1 VFRYSFLLILIL
13 SLFAYPTLAQEE
25 EDDEYRSEIVYGLN
39 FNTNGGII
47 GGAIFKY
54 SQMVSSNMYQTFG
67 LEIVNVK
74 HPKELRVT
82 YNNSNTFIAGKQNYL
97 FAVRPQYG
105 RELVLFRKAP
115 DEGVQINA
123 LVAVGPTLGVLK
135 PYHILYQYSS
145 TDVRSEPYDPARH
158 TRLEYIVG
166 TGGIFEGFDNISIV
180 PGAHLKA
187 GLSFELSGFRNSV
200 TGFEVGF
207 LMEQYT
213 SRVIIMPQATNRSFF
228 TSGYLNLFF
237 GSKR

>member
-1 VFRYSFLLILIL
+1 MLRYPFFIFLLLTSL
-13 SLFAYPTLAQEE
+13 SYPVLAQEE
-25 EDDEYRSEIVYGLN
+25 EDEEYNSEFVYGLN

-54 SQMVSSNMYQTFG
+54 SQAISPRMYQTFG

-82 YNNSNTFIAGKQNYL
+82 YNNTNTFIAGKQSYL

-123 LVAVGPTLGVLK
+123 IAAIGPTLGLVK
-135 PYHILYQYSS
+135 PYYILYSYSS
-145 TDVRSEPYDPARH
+145 TDVRSEAYDPDRH
-158 TRLEYIVG
+158 TDFFDIIG
-166 TGGIFEGFDNISIV
+166 TGGLLEGFDEISIV
-180 PGAHLKA
+180 PGINFKA

-207 LMEQYT
+207 MAEAYT
-213 SRVIIMPQATNRSFF
+213 KEVVIMPRANNRGFF

>member
-1 VFRYSFLLILIL
+1 MLRYSIFIILIISLL
-13 SLFAYPTLAQEE
+13 SYPVLAQEE
-25 EDDEYRSEIVYGLN
+25 EDEEYRSEIVYGLN

-54 SQMVSSNMYQTFG
+54 SQAVSSSMYQTFG
-67 LEIVNVK
+67 IEVVNVK

-82 YNNSNTFIAGKQNYL
+82 YNNTNTFIAGKQNYL

-123 LVAVGPTLGVLK
+123 VAAIGPTLGLVK
-135 PYHILYQYSS
+135 PYYVLYSYST
-145 TDVRSEPYDPARH
+145 TDVRSERYEPDRHDLAR
-158 TRLEYIVG
+158 IIG
-166 TGGIFEGFDNISIV
+166 TGGMFEGFDEIKIV
-180 PGAHLKA
+180 PGVNFKA

-207 LMEQYT
+207 MLEKYT
-213 SRVIIMPQATNRSFF
+213 SDVVLMPAARNRSFY
-228 TSGYLNLFF
+228 TSGYLNVYF

>member
-1 VFRYSFLLILIL
+1 MNVL
-13 SLFAYPTLAQEE
+13 SSPALAQD
-25 EDDEYRSEIVYGLN
+25 EDDEEYRSEIVYGLN

-54 SQMVSSNMYQTFG
+54 SQALSASMYQTFG
-67 LEIVNVK
+67 IEVVNVK
-74 HPKELRVT
+74 HPKELRVSM
-82 YNNSNTFIAGKQNYL
+82 NNNTNTFIAGKQNYL

-123 LVAVGPTLGVLK
+123 IAAVGPSLGLVK
-135 PYHILYQYSS
+135 PYYILYSYST
-145 TDVRSEPYDPARH
+145 TDVRSERYNPDRHDPQH
-158 TRLEYIVG
+158 IIG
-166 TGGIFEGFDNISIV
+166 TGGMFEGFDELKIV
-180 PGAHLKA
+180 PGIHLKA

-200 TGFEVGF
+200 TGFEVGMM
-207 LMEQYT
+207 LEKYT
-213 SRVIIMPQATNRSFF
+213 SDIVLMPNAVNRSFY

>member
-1 VFRYSFLLILIL
+1 VLRYSFFIILII
-13 SLFAYPTLAQEE
+13 SLCSYPVLAQEE
-25 EDDEYRSEIVYGLN
+25 EDEEYRSEIVYGLN

-54 SQMVSSNMYQTFG
+54 SQAVSSSMYQTFG
-67 LEIVNVK
+67 VEVVNVK
-74 HPKELRVT
+74 HPKELRL
-82 YNNSNTFIAGKQNYL
+82 SNQQASGFIPGKQNYL

-123 LVAVGPTLGVLK
+123 VAAAGPTLGLVK
-135 PYHILYQYSS
+135 PYYILYSYSS
-145 TDVRSEPYDPARH
+145 TDVRSEGYDPGRH
-158 TRLEYIVG
+158 TDLGRIIG
-166 TGGIFEGFDNISIV
+166 NGSIFEGFDEIRIV
-180 PGAHLKA
+180 PGIHFKA

-207 LMEQYT
+207 MLEQYT
-213 SRVIIMPQATNRSFF
+213 SQIILMPQAANRSFY

>member
-1 VFRYSFLLILIL
+1 VLRYCLFIFFLT
-13 SLFAYPTLAQEE
+13 SLFYSPASAQQ
-25 EDDEYRSEIVYGLN
+25 EDDEEYRSEIIYGLN

-54 SQMVSSNMYQTFG
+54 SQAISSNMYQTFG

-74 HPKELRVT
+74 HPKELRVSY
-82 YNNSNTFIAGKQNYL
+82 YNTNTFIAGKTNYL

-123 LVAVGPTLGVLK
+123 IAAVGPTLGLIK
-135 PYHILYQYSS
+135 PYYILYSYSN
-145 TDVRSEPYDPARH
+145 TDVRSEAYDPARH
-158 TRLEYIVG
+158 TDLGRIVG
-166 TGGIFEGFDNISIV
+166 TGGMFEGFDELRMV
-180 PGAHLKA
+180 PGIHLKA

-207 LMEQYT
+207 LLEKYT
-213 SRVIIMPQATNRSFF
+213 TDIILIPQAANRSFY

>member
-1 VFRYSFLLILIL
+1 VLRYAIFVIFLSSFFVAPAI
-13 SLFAYPTLAQEE
+13 AQEDEDE
-25 EDDEYRSEIVYGLN
+25 EYSSEFVYGLN

-54 SQMVSSNMYQTFG
+54 SQAISSKMYQTFG

-82 YNNSNTFIAGKQNYL
+82 YNNTNTFIAGKQNYL

-105 RELVLFRKAP
+105 REFVLFRKAP

-123 LVAVGPTLGVLK
+123 IAAIGPSFGLLK
-135 PYHILYQYSS
+135 PYYILYSYSS
-145 TDVRSEPYDPARH
+145 TDVRSERYDPDRH
-158 TRLEYIVG
+158 DLSRIIG
-166 TGGIFEGFDNISIV
+166 TGRLFDGFDEIKIV
-180 PGAHLKA
+180 PGINLKA

-207 LMEQYT
+207 MTEAYT
-213 SRVIIMPQATNRSFF
+213 KEAVIMPRANNRGFF

>member
-1 VFRYSFLLILIL
+1 MLRYALLICLL
-13 SLFAYPTLAQEE
+13 VSSFYYPVIAQENEDE
-25 EDDEYRSEIVYGLN
+25 EYSSEFVYGLN

-54 SQMVSSNMYQTFG
+54 SQSISPRMYQTFG

-82 YNNSNTFIAGKQNYL
+82 YNNTNTFIAGKQSYL

-123 LVAVGPTLGVLK
+123 VAAIGPTLGLVK
-135 PYHILYQYSS
+135 PYYILYSYSS
-145 TDVRSEPYDPARH
+145 TDVRSERYDPDRH
-158 TRLEYIVG
+158 DLSRIIG
-166 TGGIFEGFDNISIV
+166 TGGLLEGFDELSIS
-180 PGAHLKA
+180 PGINLKA

-207 LMEQYT
+207 MTEAYA
-213 SRVIIMPQATNRSFF
+213 REVVIMPRANNRGFF

>member
-1 VFRYSFLLILIL
+1 MLRYSFFIILIL
-13 SLFAYPTLAQEE
+13 SLCSYPTLAQEE
-25 EDDEYRSEIVYGLN
+25 EEEFRSEIVYGLN

-54 SQMVSSNMYQTFG
+54 SQAISDRMYQSFG
-67 LEIVNVK
+67 IEVINVK

-82 YNNSNTFIAGKQNYL
+82 YNNTNTFIAGKQNYL

-105 RELVLFRKAP
+105 REFVLFRKAP

-123 LVAVGPTLGVLK
+123 VAAIGPTLGLVK
-135 PYHILYQYSS
+135 PYYILYSYST
-145 TDVRSEPYDPARH
+145 TDVRSERYDPDRHDVAR
-158 TRLEYIVG
+158 IIG
-166 TGGIFEGFDNISIV
+166 TGGMFEGFDEIKIV
-180 PGAHLKA
+180 PGINFKA

-207 LMEQYT
+207 MLEKYT
-213 SRVIIMPQATNRSFF
+213 SAIVLMPQASNRSFY
-228 TSGYLNLFF
+228 TSAYLNVFF